1 VGAHVAIG
9 IRQQL
14 SRSREDEV
22 ADVFGI
28 NYVEDSLSLFADKM
42 AAEWNVI
49 VQYVRLWGQFQFETT
64 RMGSFRVCSS
74 TKTRTWLKTKKPQK
88 SIRTVI
94 RLGNRQR
101 Y

>member
-1 VGAHVAIG
+1 
-9 IRQQL
+9 
-14 SRSREDEV
+14 
-22 ADVFGI
+22 
-28 NYVEDSLSLFADKM
+28 M

-88 SIRTVI
+88 SIRTCQLQEINIVRMSCTI
-94 RLGNRQR
+94 ITPTK
-101 Y
+101 